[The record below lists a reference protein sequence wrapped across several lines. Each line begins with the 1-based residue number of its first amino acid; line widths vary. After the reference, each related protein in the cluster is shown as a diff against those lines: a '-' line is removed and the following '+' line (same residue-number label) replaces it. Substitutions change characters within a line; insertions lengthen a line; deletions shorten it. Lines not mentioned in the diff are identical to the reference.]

1 MRRMPIV
8 IAALAVLAVAL
19 ATSFVAVDETEI
31 VVVTQFGRPIRVV
44 ETAGLTFKWPDPIQ
58 SALRLDRRLQP
69 LDQPLSEFLTSDK
82 KNLVVGSFVVWR
94 IADPKRFIQSVRD
107 RSAAQQRILD
117 LLSSELGTVIGTY
130 PLSAILTTEASQSKL
145 AEIAQRVGQAVAP
158 TALAEFG
165 VKVEDVRIR
174 RLSFPEQNL
183 LAVYSRMRAER
194 ERIAKKYR
202 AEGEEEAAKIKTETD
217 RVVRQL
223 LAEAYRDAEVER
235 GRGDAESI
243 RTYAEAFERDPA
255 FYKMTRTLE
264 AYRKLLDK
272 NTTLVLS
279 ADSPLFRYLE
289 TPPEAR

>member
-1 MRRMPIV
+1 MRRTTLI
-8 IAALAVLAVAL
+8 IAALAVAAFAL

-31 VVVTQFGRPIRVV
+31 VVVTQFGRTVRVV
-44 ETAGLTFKWPDPIQ
+44 EQAGLALKWPDPIQ
-58 SALRLDRRLQP
+58 STLRLDRRLQP
-69 LDQPLSEFLTSDK
+69 LDQPLSEFLTADK

-94 IADPKRFIQSVRD
+94 VADPRRFIQSVRD
-107 RSAAQQRILD
+107 RTGAQLRISD
-117 LLSSELGTVIGTY
+117 LVSSELGTVIGTY
-130 PLSAILTTEASQSKL
+130 PLSSILSTEAASKL
-145 AEIAQRVGQAVAP
+145 SEIAGRVAAAVGP
-158 TALAEFG
+158 VALAEYG
-165 VKVEDVRIR
+165 VRIEDVRIR
-174 RLSFPEQNL
+174 RLSFPDQNL
-183 LAVYSRMRAER
+183 QAVYSRMRAER

-217 RVVRQL
+217 RAVRQL

-243 RTYAEAFERDPA
+243 RIYAEAFEKDPS
-255 FYKMTRTLE
+255 FYKLTRTLE

-289 TPPEAR
+289 TPPESR